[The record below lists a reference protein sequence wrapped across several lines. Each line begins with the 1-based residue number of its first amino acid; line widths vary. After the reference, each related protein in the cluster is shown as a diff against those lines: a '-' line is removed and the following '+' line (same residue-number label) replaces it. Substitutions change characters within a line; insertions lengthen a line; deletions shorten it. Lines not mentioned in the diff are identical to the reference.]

1 MLFLVP
7 LEMAKTKLIKPGKA
21 FDWTLFG
28 KIFSLA
34 LPFQKQFYLA
44 VALTLAMSFLGPFRP
59 YLIQYTLDHFVA
71 SGDIRGLGWMTL
83 LIFTLL
89 IAHALLQLWGT
100 ILANFLGQ
108 NIIKDLR
115 NKVFKHLLNLRLP
128 FFDKTPVGT
137 LVTRSISDIETISE
151 VFSEG
156 MINIAG
162 DAFQIIF
169 ILVLMFATD
178 YKLSLVSL
186 SVLPLL
192 FYSGYLFKEKVKE
205 SFEDV
210 RNQVA
215 KLNTF
220 VQEHL
225 TGMHIVQLFNRE
237 NREYQNFKA
246 INKDHRD
253 ANIRSV
259 FYYSVFFP
267 VVEVLSAISI
277 GLIVWYGS
285 KGVMSHQTTPG
296 TMIAFIMYLNMF
308 FRPIRQIAD
317 RFNNLQMGMVSS
329 DRIFKLLDQKE
340 FLEPEG
346 HKIMERPLGN
356 IEFKE
361 VFFGYQPGV
370 HVLKNISF
378 QVKKGQTI
386 ALVGA
391 TGAGKSSIINLL
403 SRFYGIEKGSILID
417 GESIDQYSPQ
427 SLRKYISVVLQDVFL
442 FSGSIL
448 DNIKLYNHEI
458 TENQVMEVAK
468 LLGAHPFI
476 SQMPNGYHQQVQ
488 ERGTSL
494 SVGQRQLIS
503 FVRAMVTNPA
513 ILVLDEATSSI
524 DHESEEIIQAAIEKM
539 RTGRSSIVIAH
550 RLSTIQN
557 ADEILVLDHGN
568 IVERGTHLELLANGG
583 YYKNLYEHQ
592 FAHFENKNVLI

>member
-1 MLFLVP
+1 MLKP
-7 LEMAKTKLIKPGKA
+7 NSIKIGNA
-21 FDWTLFG
+21 FNWNLFG

-34 LPFQKQFYLA
+34 LPFKKQFYLA
-44 VALTLAMSFLGPFRP
+44 VFLTLGMSFLGPYRP
-59 YLIQYTLDHFVA
+59 YLIQYALDHYVA
-71 SGDIRGLGWMTL
+71 SGDAKGLMWMSL
-83 LIFTLL
+83 LIFGLL
-89 IAHALLQLWGT
+89 LLHSVMQLGST

-115 NKVFKHLLNLRLP
+115 NKVYRHIIGLQLR

-156 MINIAG
+156 MINIVG
-162 DAFQIIF
+162 DIFQIVF
-169 ILVLMFATD
+169 ILILMFATD
-178 YKLSLVSL
+178 VKLSLVSL
-186 SVLPLL
+186 SVIPIL

-215 KLNTF
+215 RLNTF
-220 VQEHL
+220 VQEHI

-237 NREYQNFKA
+237 QRELESFKA
-246 INKDHRD
+246 INKVHRD
-253 ANIRSV
+253 ANIKSV

-285 KGVMSHQTTPG
+285 KGALENHISIG
-296 TMIAFIMYLNMF
+296 TLIAFIMYINLF
-308 FRPIRQIAD
+308 FRPIRQLAD

-340 FLEPEG
+340 NIEHSGILTLQ
-346 HKIMERPLGN
+346 RPLGN
-356 IEFKE
+356 IEFKNIW
-361 VFFGYQPGV
+361 FGYQP
-370 HVLKNISF
+370 HEPVLKNINF
-378 QVKKGQTI
+378 RVNQGQTI
-386 ALVGA
+386 AIVGA

-403 SRFYGIEKGSILID
+403 GRFYEIDKGEILID
-417 GESIDQYSPQ
+417 GRNIYDYTNQ

-442 FSGSIL
+442 FSGSIM
-448 DNIKLYNHEI
+448 DNIKLYNQNIDEEKI
-458 TENQVMEVAK
+458 IATAK
-468 LLGAHPFI
+468 LLGAHEFI
-476 SQMPNGYHQQVQ
+476 EQLPNGYHQQVH
-488 ERGTSL
+488 ERGASL

-524 DHESEEIIQAAIEKM
+524 DHETEEIIQKAIEKM
-539 RTGRSSIVIAH
+539 RKGRSSIVIAH
-550 RLSTIQN
+550 RLSTVID
-557 ADEILVLDHGN
+557 ADEIIVLDKGI
-568 IVERGTHLELLANGG
+568 IVEKGNHFELLQTEG
-583 YYKNLYEHQ
+583 YYKRLYEHQ
-592 FAHFENKNVLI
+592 FAVSGGGQT